1 MDSGDSND
9 RIDDLEQEL
18 HELKQQMHVEPMPE
32 PGLKGWLRFQAIGN
46 VVAII
51 IMGFAT
57 LASLTVPP
65 VALFIVPIFCY
76 MLYVVVIFFQH
87 KKSTQT
93 HMKILIVLG
102 LISNVIE
109 MGVALSGRRPEEA
122 IFGLVG
128 LIVGSLWLA
137 YWNVSKRVKVTFVK

>member
-1 MDSGDSND
+1 MDSDDSND
-9 RIDDLEQEL
+9 RIDDLEREL

-87 KKSTQT
+87 KKSTPT
-93 HMKILIVLG
+93 HMKVILVLG
-102 LISNVIE
+102 IISNIIE
-109 MGVALSGRRPEEA
+109 MGTALSSSRPEQA
-122 IFGLVG
+122 AVGLVG
-128 LIVGSLWLA
+128 LVGSAIWLA

>member
-9 RIDDLEQEL
+9 RIDDLEREL

-32 PGLKGWLRFQAIGN
+32 PGIKGWLLFQAIGN

-51 IMGFAT
+51 IMGFAA
-57 LASLTVPP
+57 LGSLTVPP
-65 VALFIVPIFCY
+65 FALFIVPLFCY

-87 KKSTQT
+87 KKSTPT
-93 HMKILIVLG
+93 HVKVILVIG
-102 LISNVIE
+102 LISDVIA
-109 MGVALSGRRPEEA
+109 MGIALSGRRPEEA
-122 IFGLVG
+122 MFGFVG